1 MKWVEQTISLP
12 FQIKTRSH
20 LFNRAD
26 FDWSFKPTPLSCLH
40 PLENQNLY
48 SLTQIASQ
56 SRAIGLNADDACLFA
71 PLCFWNIQEI
81 AALSTES

>member
-12 FQIKTRSH
+12 FQIKTRIH

-26 FDWSFKPTPLSCLH
+26 FDWSVKPAPVSWLH
-40 PLENQNLY
+40 PPENQNMQQ
-48 SLTQIASQ
+48 LTQIASQ

-71 PLCFWNIQEI
+71 LLCFWNIQEI
-81 AALSTES
+81 AALSTEN